1 MSTHSLFICLTQCE
15 VEEIYISWRHATS
28 YQHYPVHVF
37 QRWINIEIRDVMSLS
52 ITTSLARLSI
62 TIVCWI
68 KWGVYN
74 VVEFALFT
82 FSMLVCLSVTAVLSK
97 CLVWAYLDA
106 RFSLRVWYLF
116 FKQGTIGYEA
126 WMLPIPPKRVD
137 KEGASLAVHLF
148 NLLTRNYSK
157 FSHTISDLF
166 RPILH
171 TFIRPVA

>member
-37 QRWINIEIRDVMSLS
+37 QRWINIETRDVMSLS

-62 TIVCWI
+62 TIVCRI
-68 KWGVYN
+68 
-74 VVEFALFT
+74 FT

-106 RFSLRVWYLF
+106 RFSLRVRYLF
-116 FKQGTIGYEA
+116 FKQGTIGYQA
-126 WMLPIPPKRVD
+126 WMLPIPPRRVD

-171 TFIRPVA
+171 HTFIRPVA

>member
-1 MSTHSLFICLTQCE
+1 MRGWRNIHIMTSCNFVSTLPS
-15 VEEIYISWRHATS
+15 S
-28 YQHYPVHVF
+28 HVF
-37 QRWINIEIRDVMSLS
+37 QRWINIETRDVMSLS

-106 RFSLRVWYLF
+106 RFSLRVSIKKELLLLCIYLISWL
-116 FKQGTIGYEA
+116 GTTA
-126 WMLPIPPKRVD
+126 N
-137 KEGASLAVHLF
+137 SLILSVICLD
-148 NLLTRNYSK
+148 LYYIILS
-157 FSHTISDLF
+157 SDLLPSNQNDIHSDNF
-166 RPILH
+166 TGFHLSSSRY
-171 TFIRPVA
+171 TQSMPVKHY